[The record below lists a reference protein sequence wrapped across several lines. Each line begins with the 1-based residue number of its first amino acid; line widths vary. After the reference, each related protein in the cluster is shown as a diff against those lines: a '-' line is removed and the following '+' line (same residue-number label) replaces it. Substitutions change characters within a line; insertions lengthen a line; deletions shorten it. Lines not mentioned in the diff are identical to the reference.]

1 MSDVLGALV
10 KAGVQ
15 ISSPTTPDSR
25 YYGAATLSFTQPDG
39 TVVRYLAR
47 RLVPQPEQYTSIQQF
62 VVVDGSRLD
71 NIAAKTLG
79 NPLLFWMIC
88 DANLAMDPD
97 DLTGQPGRSIS
108 IPLATVAPKGG

>member
-1 MSDVLGALV
+1 MSDSLGALI

-15 ISSPTTPDSR
+15 VSSPTTPDSR
-25 YYGAATLSFTQPDG
+25 YYGLPTLAYTQPDG

-47 RLVPQPEQYTSIQQF
+47 RLVPQPDQYTSIQQF
-62 VVVDGSRLD
+62 IVLEGSRLD

-88 DANLAMDPD
+88 DANLATDPD
-97 DLTGQPGRSIS
+97 DLTSQPGRAIA
-108 IPLATVAPKGG
+108 IPLPSAAPKGG